1 MYTIQEIAK
10 ILNITPQAVYKKIN
24 NQLNNELA
32 THLKQ
37 VERGNKT
44 VKAVTSEGLE
54 IIRKSLEQPVDNQFN
69 NEFNNQ
75 FNNQFKDSSKGK
87 EDNLIQLLEETIQ
100 TLKKQL
106 DVKDKQIQD
115 LNERLK
121 EQQELNRNNQVLL
134 HREQEQK
141 ALVSDTTAW
150 QRLKKVFIKD

>member
-1 MYTIQEIAK
+1 MYTIQEVAE

-24 NQLNNELA
+24 NQLKNELA

-37 VERGNKT
+37 VKRGNKT
-44 VKAVTSEGLE
+44 VKVVTSEGLE
-54 IIRKSLEQPVDNQFN
+54 IIRESLEQPVKQPFN
-69 NEFNNQ
+69 KP

-150 QRLKKVFIKD
+150 QRLKKIFIKD

>member
-1 MYTIQEIAK
+1 MYTIQEVAE

-24 NQLNNELA
+24 NQLKNELA

-54 IIRKSLEQPVDNQFN
+54 IIRESLEQPVKQPFN
-69 NEFNNQ
+69 KP

>member
-1 MYTIQEIAK
+1 MYTIQEVAE

>member
-1 MYTIQEIAK
+1 MYTIQEVAE

-54 IIRKSLEQPVDNQFN
+54 IIRKSLEQPVDNQLN
-69 NEFNNQ
+69 NE

>member
-1 MYTIQEIAK
+1 MYTIQEVAE

-75 FNNQFKDSSKGK
+75 FKTYNTEK
-87 EDNLIQLLEETIQ
+87 EDNLTKLLEETIQ